1 MAAEGQPLSVAHDPD
16 EARFVAR
23 IEGVF
28 AGASYYW
35 YRGGR
40 IVLIHTETQPEFEG
54 RGVGSALTRMALD
67 TAKEND
73 EMVVPLCPFV
83 ENYIE
88 RHEEYAGLL
97 DKEMFHQMR
106 S

>member
-1 MAAEGQPLSVAHDPD
+1 MAEARSVDVVHDED

-23 IEGVF
+23 IGGVF

-35 YRGGR
+35 YRRGR
-40 IVLIHTETQPEFEG
+40 MVLIHTETQPEFEG
-54 RGVGSALTRMALD
+54 RGVGSSLTRMALD
-67 TAKEND
+67 AAREND

-83 ENYIE
+83 EGYID
-88 RHEEYAGLL
+88 RHEEYAALL
-97 DKEMFHQMR
+97 DKEMFHEMR

>member
-1 MAAEGQPLSVAHDPD
+1 MAGDRSVDVVHDED

-23 IEGVF
+23 IDGVF

-35 YRGGR
+35 YRRGR
-40 IVLIHTETQPEFEG
+40 MVLIHTETHPEFEG
-54 RGVGSALTRMALD
+54 RGVGSSLTRMALD
-67 TAKEND
+67 AAREHD

-83 ENYIE
+83 EGYID
-88 RHEEYAGLL
+88 RHEEYADLL
-97 DKEMFHQMR
+97 DKEMFHEMR